1 MDKTKPGAETGEYVV
16 NIYNAINDVK
26 LWRYVI
32 NGYPYKSI
40 EELGVANSKE
50 AFTATKQAI
59 YCYIHG
65 NNRWDYTGIG
75 EAGERTLNA
84 MQRIIDNAE
93 NSNQNIVSNNIRIN
107 KIEENWKQDELDKQY
122 ISKTYSV
129 SSDAKLEN
137 YRVQVSK
144 LKSTENGGIKIVD
157 INNNEK
163 EIFNTNENF
172 KILIP
177 IKETKDSGKIKI
189 EVSGKVETKLVLYG
203 TGPSGYQ
210 DYALTALMY
219 EDGTGNTEDYFQ
231 NNETKIIIIKQD
243 NDTCK
248 RLEGVEF
255 AILDSNRNVIY
266 SGLVTDEEGKVEIK
280 NMLPGTYYILEKNT
294 IEGYE
299 KYEGEI
305 EIKLDYNEEY
315 TVKINNKKEEKPK
328 VEIEK
333 NKSEKEVTRNKEIT
347 SYRDVKIFD
356 KTITFY

>member
-75 EAGERTLNA
+75 KAGERTLNA

-189 EVSGKVETKLVLYG
+189 EVSGKVETKPVLYG